1 MGKQLNRRRFRLWL
15 APPGTRREAWIRG
28 ANQFLSRVQKS
39 SPGKVLSKLLPG
51 RTRQAARRYRR
62 KWIQRKL
69 APLQDQ
75 LNQIMAE
82 HAHREL
88 IIFPPSLNWN
98 TQLFQRPQHLALAL
112 SRQGAL
118 IFYIQPPG
126 ADNPLPLQRI
136 QEGLFLCRWPIEAFD
151 ALKSP
156 YVYLLTWNR
165 DYARIFNNPRILY
178 DFVDEIETFAGDHSQ
193 MRRDHQKL
201 IFEAQ
206 LVLTTAVRLYEQVS
220 PFRPDALLCPNGVA
234 YDHFAKMGDFRSEP
248 EDLLPVVQRA
258 KPVIGYYGAMA
269 QWFDFDLWLNLAKAR
284 QDLSFVLIG
293 PDYDGSLPPSLLDLP
308 NVFWLGVKPYSL
320 LPEYLKDFDVAVI
333 PFKLNK
339 ITHATSPLKLFEYM
353 AAGKPVVITPMHES
367 MRYEGVLVAETAQD
381 FSEQIDRALVLR
393 EDPQYL
399 AVLERVARQNTW
411 DVRARQILDALR
423 QKEA

>member
-1 MGKQLNRRRFRLWL
+1 MGKQLHRRRFRLWL

-28 ANQFLSRVQKS
+28 ANQFLSKIQKS
-39 SPGKVLSKLLPG
+39 SPSKILINLLPG
-51 RTRQAARRYRR
+51 PARQAARRYRR
-62 KWIQRKL
+62 IWMQPKI

-75 LNQIMAE
+75 LVQIIAE
-82 HAHREL
+82 HADRQL
-88 IIFPPSLNWN
+88 IIFPPSLDWN

-112 SRQGAL
+112 SKHGAL
-118 IFYIQPPG
+118 IFYLQPPG
-126 ADNPLPLQRI
+126 AAIQLPLQRI
-136 QEGLFLCRWPIEAFD
+136 QEGLFLCHWPIEAFD
-151 ALKSP
+151 GLASP

-165 DYARIFNNPRILY
+165 DYARIFNNPRIIY
-178 DFVDEIETFAGDHSQ
+178 DYVDEIETFAGDHSQ

-201 IFEAQ
+201 ILEAQ

-234 YDHFAKMGDFRSEP
+234 YDHFAEIGDNPSAP
-248 EDLLPVVQRA
+248 EDLAPVVQRA
-258 KPVIGYYGAMA
+258 KPVIGYYGAIA
-269 QWFDFDLWLNLAKAR
+269 QWFDFDLWKTLAEAR

-308 NVFWLGVKPYSL
+308 NVFWLGVKNYSS
-320 LPEYLKDFDVAVI
+320 LPEYLKVFDVAVI

-367 MRYEGVLVAETAQD
+367 MRCEGVLVAATAQD
-381 FSEQIDRALVLR
+381 FSKQIDHALALR

-399 AVLERVARQNTW
+399 AVLDRVARRNTW
-411 DVRARQILDALR
+411 DARARQILDALR